1 MATVSTAG
9 CGGRSTIT
17 TRRPRRRAATS
28 FASAAVPP
36 EFFVTTVSTRCRR
49 EQRHLVVDVERAAVE
64 HDLGVREDGVERFDG
79 PHEEPPPRGAGKG
92 LQALATEG
100 EEDALGTQGRERF
113 GGGRERRG
121 VVPAVA
127 HERRPWWAEQ
137 PAVGDAGAGRGLGGV
152 ERHDGGEGVGGVDE
166 LLDRLVGQVAGEAV
180 GAAEAAP
187 PHLAG
192 PLDRVARQPGQ
203 RAGDVVALGR
213 QPAGQLGGLGRAR
226 EDQHPSH
233 GCQGRR
239 AIPGP
244 GAFQAWAGSVVRSAA
259 GHREHRCESG
269 AVQQLSP
276 GSDPS
281 HRGHDLVGVG
291 RPRVSADPGARTPAS
306 GTEPV
311 DAGRRHTMSLAT

>member
-1 MATVSTAG
+1 MSTVLIVGSSSTAGPRPTRRERRSTRRGRLVTGRVPDRAPRLTTRPPRRPTVATVSTAG

-36 EFFVTTVSTRCRR
+36 EFFVTTVSMRCRR

-64 HDLGVREDGVERFDG
+64 HDLGVGQDGVERFDG
-79 PHEEPPPRGAGKG
+79 PHEEPQPRGAGEG

-100 EEDALGTQGRERF
+100 EEDALGTQGRERL

-127 HERRPWWAEQ
+127 HERRPWRAEQ

-152 ERHDGGEGVGGVDE
+152 ERHDGGEGVRGVDE

-180 GAAEAAP
+180 RAAEAAP

-192 PLDRVARQPGQ
+192 PLDRVARH
-203 RAGDVVALGR
+203 
-213 QPAGQLGGLGRAR
+213 AR
-226 EDQHPSH
+226 
-233 GCQGRR
+233 
-239 AIPGP
+239 
-244 GAFQAWAGSVVRSAA
+244 
-259 GHREHRCESG
+259 
-269 AVQQLSP
+269 
-276 GSDPS
+276 
-281 HRGHDLVGVG
+281 
-291 RPRVSADPGARTPAS
+291 PAS
-306 GTEPV
+306 W
-311 DAGRRHTMSLAT
+311 